1 MKKKFITYGSNAFLQ
16 SAKRIVEEAKS
27 LNIFD
32 ETQRYKY
39 SDLPYALKS
48 SPLFLDKKKGGHW
61 IWKAYV
67 IFDSL
72 SKLNNGDILVYV
84 DCGSEVK
91 NTTGWKSQFEKLK
104 DSDAVFFQYRDDKNY
119 GWKAFNPSL
128 TDDPKLKYWTKK
140 SVIDHFQNLF
150 EYDDEWLEKN
160 KLWAG
165 FIILK
170 KTPETTQ
177 LVKDWLDLMIYRPD
191 LVTDP
196 LIFER
201 DNQLEGFA
209 SHRYDQTILS
219 AVVRYYKKKI
229 NIEITD
235 EESEGEYPNQV
246 VKASR
251 RVDKSGES
259 NIKLFLKKTYYKIKN
274 NG

>member
-16 SAKRIVEEAKS
+16 SAKRIIEEANA

-32 ETQRYKY
+32 ETQRYGY

-48 SPLFLDKKKGGHW
+48 SPLFLDKKKGGYW

-67 IFDSL
+67 IAESL

-91 NTTGWKSQFEKLK
+91 NTSGWQLQFDKLK
-104 DSDAVFFQYRDDKNY
+104 HSDAVFFQYRNDKDY
-119 GWKAFNPSL
+119 GWKSFNPNL

-140 SVIDHFQNLF
+140 SVIENFQNLF
-150 EYDDEWLEKN
+150 ENDQEWLEKN

-170 KTPETTQ
+170 KTPEITQ

-196 LIFER
+196 LVFEKN
-201 DNQLEGFA
+201 DQNEGFA

-219 AVVRYYKKKI
+219 AVVRYYEKNI
-229 NIEITD
+229 TIEIDD
-235 EESEGEYPNQV
+235 EESEGEYKNQI
-246 VKASR
+246 VKATR
-251 RVDKSGES
+251 RVDKSKES
-259 NIKLFLKKTYYKIKN
+259 NIKSFLKKTYYKIKK
-274 NG
+274 

>member
-16 SAKRIVEEAKS
+16 SAKRIIEEAKS
-27 LNIFD
+27 LAVFD
-32 ETQRYKY
+32 GTQRYEY

-84 DCGSEVK
+84 DCGSELK
-91 NTTGWKSQFEKLK
+91 NASGWQLQFDKLK
-104 DSDAVFFQYRDDKNY
+104 NSDALFFQYRDDKDY
-119 GWKAFNPSL
+119 GWKTYNPDL
-128 TDDPKLKYWTKK
+128 TDNPKLKYWTKK
-140 SVIDHFQNLF
+140 SVVEQFQNLF
-150 EYDDEWLEKN
+150 ENDEEWLEKN

-170 KTPETTQ
+170 KTPEIVQ
-177 LVKDWLDLMIYRPD
+177 LIKDWMDLMIYRPD

-201 DNQLEGFA
+201 DKQLEGFA

-219 AVVRYYKKKI
+219 AIVRYYDTKI
-229 NIEITD
+229 NIEIND
-235 EESEGEYPNQV
+235 EESEGEYPEQI
-246 VKASR
+246 VKATR
-251 RVDKSGES
+251 RVDRADEN
-259 NIKLFLKKTYYKIKN
+259 NITSFLKKTFYKIKK
-274 NG
+274 

>member
-16 SAKRIVEEAKS
+16 SSKRIIEEAKS

-32 ETQRYKY
+32 ETQRYGY
-39 SDLPYALKS
+39 SELPYALKS

-67 IFDSL
+67 IFDGL

-84 DCGSEVK
+84 DCGSELK
-91 NTTGWKSQFEKLK
+91 NEAGWKLQFDKLK
-104 DSDAVFFQYRDDKNY
+104 NSDALFFQYRDTKDY
-119 GWKAFNPSL
+119 GWKSFNQNL

-140 SVIDHFQNLF
+140 SVVENFSNLF
-150 EYDDEWLEKN
+150 DSDDEWLEKN

-177 LVKDWLDLMIYRPD
+177 LVKDWLDIMIYRPD
-191 LVTDP
+191 LVTDT
-196 LIFER
+196 LLFER
-201 DNQLEGFA
+201 ENQLEGFA

-219 AVVRYYKKKI
+219 AVVRYYEKRI
-229 NIEITD
+229 NIEVND
-235 EESEGEYPNQV
+235 EESEGEYKDQI

-251 RVDKSGES
+251 RVDKSEEN
-259 NIKLFLKKTYYKIKN
+259 NIKSFIKKTYYKIKK
-274 NG
+274 

>member
-16 SAKRIVEEAKS
+16 SAKRIIEEAKS

-32 ETQRYKY
+32 ETQRYGY

-72 SKLNNGDILVYV
+72 SKLNPGDILVYV
-84 DCGSEVK
+84 DCGSELK
-91 NTTGWKSQFEKLK
+91 NPEAWNKPFEELNHF
-104 DSDAVFFQYRDDKNY
+104 DAIFYQYRDNQDY
-119 GWKAFNPSL
+119 GWKKFNPNL
-128 TDDPKLKYWTKK
+128 TDNPKLKYWTKK
-140 SVIDHFQNLF
+140 TVVEKFRILF
-150 EYDDEWLEKN
+150 DNDAEWLEKN

-165 FIILK
+165 FMIIK
-170 KTPETTQ
+170 KTPETMQ
-177 LVKDWLDLMIYRPD
+177 LVKDWLDIMIYRPD
-191 LVTDP
+191 WVTDP
-196 LIFER
+196 LIFEKE
-201 DNQLEGFA
+201 NQEKGFA

-219 AVVRYYKKKI
+219 VIVRYYQKKI
-229 NIEITD
+229 KITIND
-235 EESEGEYPNQV
+235 EESESNYENQI

-251 RVDKSGES
+251 KIDKIEK
-259 NIKLFLKKTYYKIKN
+259 NKITDFLKKIYYKI

>member
-1 MKKKFITYGSNAFLQ
+1 LKKKFVTYGSNAFLQ
-16 SAKRIVEEAKS
+16 SSKRIIEEAKS

-32 ETQRYKY
+32 ETQRYEY

-72 SKLNNGDILVYV
+72 SRLNHGDILVYV
-84 DCGSEVK
+84 DCGSELK
-91 NTTGWKSQFEKLK
+91 NPEGWRSQFEELNNT
-104 DSDAVFFQYRDDKNY
+104 DSVFFQYRDHQDY
-119 GWKAFNPSL
+119 GWKKFNPNL

-140 SVIDHFQNLF
+140 SVITQFENLF
-150 EYDDEWLEKN
+150 ENENEWLEKN

-165 FIILK
+165 FMIIK
-170 KTPETTQ
+170 KTPETFQ
-177 LVKDWLDLMIYRPD
+177 LVKDWMDVMVYRPD

-196 LIFER
+196 LVFER
-201 DNQLEGFA
+201 LNQEKGFA

-219 AVVRYYKKKI
+219 VIVRYYQKKI
-229 NIEITD
+229 NITIKD
-235 EESEGEYPNQV
+235 EESEASYDNQI

-251 RVDKSGES
+251 RVDKTKENQLKS
-259 NIKLFLKKTYYKIKN
+259 FLKSIYHRIKK
-274 NG
+274 

>member
-16 SAKRIVEEAKS
+16 SAKRIIEEAKT

-32 ETQRYKY
+32 ESQRYEY

-72 SKLNNGDILVYV
+72 SKLHNGDILVYV
-84 DCGSEVK
+84 DCGSELK
-91 NTTGWKSQFEKLK
+91 NAAGWQLQFDKLK
-104 DSDAVFFQYRDDKNY
+104 NSDALFFQYRDGKDY
-119 GWKAFNPSL
+119 GWKTFNPKL
-128 TDDPKLKYWTKK
+128 TNDPKLKYWTKK
-140 SVIDHFQNLF
+140 SVVEQFQYLF
-150 EYDDEWLEKN
+150 ENDEEWLEKN

-170 KTPETTQ
+170 KTPEITQ

-191 LVTDP
+191 LVADP

-219 AVVRYYKKKI
+219 AVVRYYDTKI
-229 NIEITD
+229 NIEIND
-235 EESEGEYPNQV
+235 EESEGEYPGQIV
-246 VKASR
+246 RATR
-251 RVDKSGES
+251 RVDKSEENG
-259 NIKLFLKKTYYKIKN
+259 IKSFLKKTYYKIKK
-274 NG
+274 